1 MSRSLAAL
9 YFVRCVGAFTIQPL
23 SGPLYVES
31 PHSARASA
39 RVGRTGP
46 LWAAP
51 KSKEKVK
58 AKDAK
63 AGTGSKD
70 PKAGANKDA
79 SEEAA
84 SPSNLGGPRM
94 LWVDGISKSYNGV
107 RSQFKDLTF
116 GVAQVTQMSLLCFGA
131 LRS

>member
-1 MSRSLAAL
+1 MMSRSLAAL
-9 YFVRCVGAFTIQPL
+9 YFVRSVGAFTIQPL
-23 SGPLYVES
+23 SGPLFVKS
-31 PHSARASA
+31 PHSARESA
-39 RVGRTGP
+39 RAGP

-51 KSKEKVK
+51 KGKEKVK

-70 PKAGANKDA
+70 SKAGANKDA
-79 SEEAA
+79 GEEVA

-116 GVAQVTQMSLLCFGA
+116 GVAQVAQLSLLCLCA